1 VELAEVGSIRY
12 YCVRTF
18 YVWAVDGRA
27 GRAVHSRRL
36 RLQHLLL
43 ALSLRRERERERYI
57 VVSTEFWLLSI
68 SLVERENREQR
79 AERHHSR
86 ERKRQN
92 DMWWGDSR
100 GR

>member
-12 YCVRTF
+12 DCVRTF

-36 RLQHLLL
+36 RQPLLL
-43 ALSLRRERERERYI
+43 ALSLRREREREVHR

-79 AERHHSR
+79 AERHLSR
-86 ERKRQN
+86 ERETERYVVRA
-92 DMWWGDSR
+92 SR